1 MYRDAPRANSHVNES
16 SENMNKS
23 KPRLSHHN
31 EQMTSSLANQNNSP
45 MITRSQSQPIAPSRN
60 STLSIDHP
68 EAALDSTIKG
78 VIQQPRPVVMNVPGA
93 TIGQSMSHPNQSVV
107 KMAAEKMKRKFLGWN

>member
-1 MYRDAPRANSHVNES
+1 
-16 SENMNKS
+16 
-23 KPRLSHHN
+23 
-31 EQMTSSLANQNNSP
+31 MTSSLANQNDSP

-68 EAALDSTIKG
+68 EAALDGTMKG
-78 VIQQPRPVVMNVPGA
+78 ITQQPRPVVMSVPGA
-93 TIGQSMSHPNQSVV
+93 TIGQSISHPNQSVV